1 MDAKTL
7 SAATGAFNKYTS
19 VIAPYLQECF
29 DLYDI
34 SNKQRKAAFVAEA
47 SHETMGF
54 YALKEIWGPT
64 PTQSRYQCRVDLGNV
79 HPGDGVKYMGR
90 GLFQY
95 TGYYNY
101 WSLGPEL
108 IAMLGA
114 NAGVPDFILNPEKL
128 QEPRWAVL
136 SAGNYWNKNK
146 FNPIADKGNID
157 TISKV
162 INGGRNGLLERRA
175 LYVKALPF
183 M

>member
-1 MDAKTL
+1 MDGKTL
-7 SAATGAFNKYTS
+7 SAATGAFQKYTN
-19 VIAPYLQECF
+19 VIAPFLQECF
-29 DLYDI
+29 DLFDI

-47 SHETMGF
+47 CHETMGF

-64 PTQSRYQCRVDLGNV
+64 PTQSRYQGRVDLGNV
-79 HPGDGVKYMGR
+79 HPGDGMKYMGR

-108 IAMLGA
+108 KAILGP
-114 NAGVPDFILNPEKL
+114 NADVPDFLANPEKL

-136 SAGNYWNKNK
+136 SAGNYWRKNNL
-146 FNPIADKGNID
+146 NPLADAGKID

-162 INGGRNGLLERRA
+162 INGGTNGLVERRTI
-175 LYVKALPF
+175 YNKALTVL
-183 M
+183 